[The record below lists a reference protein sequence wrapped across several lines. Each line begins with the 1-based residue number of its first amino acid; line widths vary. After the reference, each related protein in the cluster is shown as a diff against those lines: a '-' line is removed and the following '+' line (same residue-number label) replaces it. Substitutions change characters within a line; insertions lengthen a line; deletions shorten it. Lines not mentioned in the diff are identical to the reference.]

1 MVRKFYEYFRHFFI
15 KSMKYVKYYIVLVY
29 MDSDKSKNVNL
40 YGLIIWVVLFWILV
54 PFRLVKRYPIILIGY
69 FYTIFILAVNYF
81 LIGDDVVEATDEV
94 DFDVKPITLATLFN
108 NKIMQISTAVFAIAV
123 STKSFFKSIFYKD
136 LLLFILYTLIFGV
149 GLIIPIYFISN
160 FKDKTKV
167 LESNMLLMRMRNV
180 SLSYSV
186 GFMVCGFMLTL
197 NRLFVMKFK
206 K

>member
-1 MVRKFYEYFRHFFI
+1 MVRKLYEYFRQFFI

-29 MDSDKSKNVNL
+29 MDPDKSKNVNL

-69 FYTIFILAVNYF
+69 FYTIFILAANYF

-94 DFDVKPITLATLFN
+94 DFDVKPITLAMLFN
-108 NKIMQISTAVFAIAV
+108 NKVMQISTAVFAIAV
-123 STKSFFKSIFYKD
+123 STKSFFKNIFYKE

-197 NRLFVMKFK
+197 NRLYVMKFK